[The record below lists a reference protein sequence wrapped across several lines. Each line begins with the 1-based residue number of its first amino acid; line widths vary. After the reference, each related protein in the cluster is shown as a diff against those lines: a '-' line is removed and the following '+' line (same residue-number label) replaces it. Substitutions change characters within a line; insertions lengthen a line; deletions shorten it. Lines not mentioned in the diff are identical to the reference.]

1 MLTKKDKSGLT
12 FSSFRIQ
19 GHRMDLRDGGCFRGR
34 KCNFGIYGPI
44 WSVYISKCS
53 QKNIK
58 RGYLPHIFGFE
69 AIQHGDATIE
79 AAHVTFGEL
88 VSMTRSLCV

>member
-1 MLTKKDKSGLT
+1 MLIKKDKSGLT

-44 WSVYISKCS
+44 WSFYISKCS

-69 AIQHGDATIE
+69 VIE
-79 AAHVTFGEL
+79 GI
-88 VSMTRSLCV
+88 

>member
-44 WSVYISKCS
+44 WSFYISKCS

-58 RGYLPHIFGFE
+58 GSKNSHIFGSE
-69 AIQHGDATIE
+69 
-79 AAHVTFGEL
+79 VTEGI
-88 VSMTRSLCV
+88 